1 MVKRNN
7 GGMNMKKLLTTTLA
21 VAVLISSTSAKA
33 ESWKDYLIDYGI
45 PCALSLGAGML
56 LADKSQNGIAIGTA
70 GCLGTGAVTYL
81 NQRKDAKR
89 INEEDMLRIQSMV
102 EASSK
107 KAVDEKE
114 VLMDSRIKAME
125 EAQKLQLE
133 ELKGVLREVL
143 AERMIKMEDE
153 MKDFLTKKLE
163 SGELMP
169 KLEANLSE
177 ILKKEVVS
185 QVKAQQKSIVEKCV
199 EETIKEVIAKPIGTQ
214 ENPSGIE

>member
-1 MVKRNN
+1 
-7 GGMNMKKLLTTTLA
+7 MKKILTTTLA
-21 VAVLISSTSAKA
+21 VAVLFSSTAKA

-56 LADKSQNGIAIGTA
+56 LADKSQNGMAIGTA

-89 INEEDMLRIQSMV
+89 INEEDMLRIQKMV
-102 EASSK
+102 EESSK

-114 VLMDSRIKAME
+114 VAMDGRIKAME
-125 EAQKLQLE
+125 EAQKMQLE

-143 AERMIKMEDE
+143 AERMLKMEEE

-185 QVKAQQKSIVEKCV
+185 QVKAQQKTVVEKCV